1 MSGYEYKSRLSSL
14 IEQFIELKQAVGF
27 PYGSS
32 ARILHCLDKFIAE
45 RHPEETMLTKEICAA
60 WTMRKEKEHPNGLL
74 RRVTPVRQFGKYLR
88 GLGYDAYI
96 IPGHIPNKQIR
107 YVSHIYSQRELKV
120 FFSSVDTCKYSP
132 FSPTRCY
139 VIPVIFRLIYCCGL
153 RSSEARLLLVDD
165 VDLATGKIM
174 IRESKGWKSR
184 VIYMS
189 NDLLAVCRE
198 YDSVIRAI
206 LHVREAF
213 FPNKQGKCFN
223 CSMMDYWFHQFW
235 DHLPEAKE
243 VSGNP
248 ARIHAFRHTYAV
260 DRLNKWVRE
269 GCVVNALYPY
279 LSEYMGH
286 VNYANTDYYLLLV
299 DEFYPDMERMMLS
312 LNNDILPEVYYE
324 EE

>member
-1 MSGYEYKSRLSSL
+1 MSRYEYKSRLGYFIKL
-14 IEQFIELKQAVGF
+14 FIEQKQAVGY
-27 PYGSS
+27 PYKSS
-32 ARILHCLDKFIAE
+32 ARILYHLDRFIVQ
-45 RHPEETMLTKEICAA
+45 RYPEEPMLTKEICVA
-60 WTMRKEKEHPNGLL
+60 WSIRKEGEHPNGLL

-107 YVSHIYSQRELKV
+107 YLSHIYTQKELKA
-120 FFSSVDTCKYSP
+120 FFSSIDTCKYSP

-139 VIPVIFRLIYCCGL
+139 VIPMIFRLIYCCGL

-165 VDLATGKIM
+165 VDLSTGKII

-189 NDLLAVCRE
+189 DDLLAVCRE

-206 LHVREAF
+206 LPFREAF

-223 CSMMDYWFHQFW
+223 PSAMDNWFHEFW

-243 VSGNP
+243 VTGNP

-260 DRLNKWVRE
+260 DRLNQWVRE
-269 GCVVNALYPY
+269 GCDINSLYPY

-286 VNYANTDYYLLLV
+286 VHYTDTDYYLSLI
-299 DEFYPDMERMMLS
+299 DEFYPDMEQMMS
-312 LNNDILPEVYYE
+312 SFNNDILPEVCHE